1 MYRLPVLTD
10 IQNELM
16 YKLKILLSGITNTST
31 QYKQLAKK
39 HWDAIAKPLDSLGE
53 FERIFQKLSAIFESE
68 IPVIDN
74 GVVEEGISQSGKEVT
89 LAVAKSMALGTS
101 SISVLC
107 RSCASDLMVIDIGID
122 SFDSD
127 IYSMGVI
134 NHKLMHGTNNFVK
147 EKAMPPDISLR
158 AILTGIEIVENLKS
172 KGVNIIGTG
181 EMGIGNT
188 TTSSALSSALLN
200 LPVANVTGRGAG
212 LNDIKLQRKIDIIE
226 CGINKYGFRDKS
238 FIDSINSKNIDT
250 RVLATIDL
258 LSSIGGLD
266 IAALTG
272 IFIGGAIHKIPI
284 VIDGVISEVAALLSY
299 FLNPLCKEYMIAS
312 HLSREPV
319 AKAIFDILELK
330 PVIDA
335 SLALGEGSGCAM
347 LFPLL
352 DLIAQIY
359 TKNASFSDIK
369 IEEYKR
375 FV

>member
-1 MYRLPVLTD
+1 
-10 IQNELM
+10 
-16 YKLKILLSGITNTST
+16 
-31 QYKQLAKK
+31 
-39 HWDAIAKPLDSLGE
+39 
-53 FERIFQKLSAIFESE
+53 
-68 IPVIDN
+68 
-74 GVVEEGISQSGKEVT
+74 
-89 LAVAKSMALGTS
+89 
-101 SISVLC
+101 
-107 RSCASDLMVIDIGID
+107 
-122 SFDSD
+122 
-127 IYSMGVI
+127 
-134 NHKLMHGTNNFVK
+134 
-147 EKAMPPDISLR
+147 
-158 AILTGIEIVENLKS
+158 
-172 KGVNIIGTG
+172 
-181 EMGIGNT
+181 MGIGNT
-188 TTSSALSSALLN
+188 TTSSALSSVLLN

-238 FIDSINSKNIDT
+238 FIDSINSKSIDT

-272 IFIGGAIHKIPI
+272 IFIGGAIHKIPV

-319 AKAIFDILELK
+319 ANAIFDILELK